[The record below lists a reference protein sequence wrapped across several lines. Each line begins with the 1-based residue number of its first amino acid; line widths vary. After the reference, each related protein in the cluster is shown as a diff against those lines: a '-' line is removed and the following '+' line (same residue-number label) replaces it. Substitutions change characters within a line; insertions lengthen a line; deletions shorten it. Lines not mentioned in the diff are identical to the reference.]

1 MIIDIPK
8 ELSRITGKPAGD
20 FIDYLESDHLGGRD
34 TGQWSGM
41 SVHEMEGRI
50 IYALVRAYKPKT
62 VLEIGTA
69 DGCGATH
76 ILQALEH
83 NGSGKLISLDLA
95 QGSGAGIPEH
105 LRHRWTLQIGNSL
118 DAPLPK
124 ADFVFE
130 DGAHEYEICLPTT
143 KRILA
148 EVKPKVLCAH
158 DLLSHLTYGGAFG
171 VGKAWS
177 ELFGNEMAV
186 LEVAFTGL
194 GVKVF

>member
-1 MIIDIPK
+1 MIIDVPS
-8 ELSRITGKPAGD
+8 ELNKLTGGNSAEFLG
-20 FIDYLESDHLGGRD
+20 YLEEDHLGGRD

-41 SVHEMEGRI
+41 SVHEMEGRV
-50 IYALVRAYKPKT
+50 IYALVRHYKPKT

-76 ILQALEH
+76 ILQALED
-83 NGSGKLISLDLA
+83 NGSGKLISLDLVE
-95 QGSGAGIPEH
+95 GSGAGIPQR
-105 LRHRWTLQIGNSL
+105 LRKRWELRIGNSL

-130 DGAHEYEICLPTT
+130 DGAHEYEIALPTT

-148 EVKPKVLCAH
+148 EVKPKVLVAH

-171 VGKAWS
+171 VMRAWD
-177 ELFGNEMAV
+177 ELFATDYSV
-186 LEVAFTGL
+186 LDVAFTGL